1 MLLLIATTRV
11 ASAQPST
18 RSDKHHR
25 AGHSAKRHAGA
36 KHHRARK
43 ARRKHRRRSGRVL
56 TTTVATRKRHPKP
69 IPAPTPAPTS
79 TPTATPTP
87 PVADPAPAMPT
98 GLVAQAGDRNIVL
111 DWNSNREADIAGYRI
126 YHRLSGGYYDPPIRV
141 TGSAY
146 TQTGLTNGVTQIY
159 SITAVDTAGHE
170 SLYTNE
176 VRAIPTA
183 TAATS
188 TPTPSPTPT
197 PTPASSSG
205 AYWGA
210 RMDGESY
217 GISNTDSP
225 WSSSIWNTFESHAG
239 KPVSIVHFGQPF
251 PTGASF
257 DATPFNL
264 TTARGAIPLVSYA
277 LDDLTGLKNGAY
289 DAKIKT
295 WASGVKAWG
304 KPFWLRFDWEMNG
317 TWYSYGSQA
326 KANPQLFVDAW
337 RHFHDVVAAAGASN
351 ATWAFCPNV
360 EFGGSTP
367 IASLYPGDAYVDW
380 NCMDGYN
387 FGTNPLKPAG
397 TASFS
402 TVFKATY
409 DRLLAISPSKPI
421 LIAETGS
428 TEYGS
433 SKAAWIADALKQL
446 PASFPKIRG
455 LTWFNWNIYA
465 DGGRWDWPIESSSS
479 AQSAFAA
486 GIASSY
492 YKRNDYALLP
502 AGSKVP
508 VP

>member
-1 MLLLIATTRV
+1 MLLLIATTQV
-11 ASAQPST
+11 AAALPST
-18 RSDKHHR
+18 RSGKSHR
-25 AGHSAKRHAGA
+25 ADLSAKRHAGG
-36 KHHRARK
+36 KHRRARK
-43 ARRKHRRRSGRVL
+43 ARRKHRRLSGRVL
-56 TTTVATRKRHPKP
+56 TVSAATLKRSPHPKELP
-69 IPAPTPAPTS
+69 TPSPTATPAPT
-79 TPTATPTP
+79 ATPVP
-87 PVADPAPAMPT
+87 DPAPATPT
-98 GLVAQAGDRNIVL
+98 GLVASAGDTKVML
-111 DWNSNREADIAGYRI
+111 DWNDVTESDVAGYRV
-126 YHRLSGGYYDPPIRV
+126 YHRLSGGRYDAPISV

-146 TQTGLTNGVTQIY
+146 TSTGLTNGVTQIY
-159 SITAVDTAGHE
+159 SVTAVDTAGHE
-170 SLYTNE
+170 SLFSNE
-176 VRAIPTA
+176 ASATP
-183 TAATS
+183 TAATA
-188 TPTPSPTPT
+188 TPT
-197 PTPASSSG
+197 PTPAASSG

-210 RMDGESY
+210 RMDGETY
-217 GISNTDSP
+217 GISNTDAP

-257 DATPFNL
+257 DPAPFNL

-289 DAKIKT
+289 DAKITT
-295 WASGVKAWG
+295 WANGVKAWG

-317 TWYSYGSQA
+317 TWYPYGSQA
-326 KANPQLFVDAW
+326 RANPQLFIDAW

-351 ATWAFCPNV
+351 ATWTFCPNV

-402 TVFKATY
+402 TVFRATY

-421 LIAETGS
+421 LIAETAS

-433 SKAAWIADALKQL
+433 SKAAWITDALKQL

-455 LTWFNWNIYA
+455 LTWFNWNICE

-479 AQSAFAA
+479 AQTAFAD
-486 GIASSY
+486 GIANSY